1 LGLVYGTGI
10 DKRATIEEIELTYPG
25 LLEGLAMHEGIGF
38 VMAHSEEHGPVV
50 VGDSGRS
57 YPGENRVEG
66 QDPLQGFGPNAG
78 KHLLRYDAFKDAPD
92 IYVNSFYNA
101 EVNEVA
107 AFEELI
113 GSHGGMGGYQTRPF
127 VLYPSELELESE
139 SLIGA
144 AAVYDQ
150 FKQWLGQL
158 HGDGDAVD
166 KR

>member
-1 LGLVYGTGI
+1 
-10 DKRATIEEIELTYPG
+10 
-25 LLEGLAMHEGIGF
+25 
-38 VMAHSEEHGPVV
+38 
-50 VGDSGRS
+50 
-57 YPGENRVEG
+57 
-66 QDPLQGFGPNAG
+66 
-78 KHLLRYDAFKDAPD
+78 
-92 IYVNSFYNA
+92 
-101 EVNEVA
+101 
-107 AFEELI
+107 
-113 GSHGGMGGYQTRPF
+113 MGGYQTRPF